1 MQDCKVVSSLD
12 FDSDHR
18 ALVAK
23 LRTPTTKSKRPTKP
37 AWNDKPRNSNNEDY
51 TQLANNEISNKYF
64 QTLESIL
71 RKNSNSSQCVCTN
84 DIEIRSST
92 LIDNIK
98 AASKQS
104 LPKRLRSSDD
114 PTQAWKNDKEL
125 NDILAE
131 RFKKITSS
139 HQCKVSTKAIRKRRN
154 ISKIK

>member
-1 MQDCKVVSSLD
+1 MSSTFFDHKMEDRWTWISPNKQYKKVLDYILANKQLQKYMQDCKVMSSID

-37 AWNDKPRNSNNEDY
+37 AWNEKPRNSNNEDY
-51 TQLANNEISNKYF
+51 TQLANNEISKKYF

-71 RKNSNSSQCVCTN
+71 RKNSNTSQCVSTH
-84 DIEIRSST
+84 DIQIRSST

-114 PTQAWKNDKEL
+114 PTQA
-125 NDILAE
+125 
-131 RFKKITSS
+131 
-139 HQCKVSTKAIRKRRN
+139 
-154 ISKIK
+154 